1 MSQKVRI
8 DGVRHAGASVFLGV
22 DHCNN
27 PCWSRNPE
35 RVMVWLCDGWR
46 TRFNQR
52 REQRPHNVPVKD
64 EAGEIIGWLRE
75 PLGGSDVPEL
85 ISDRETR
92 LQCLWMAAVPSSIL
106 ATTDRI
112 EGNEWFAGLK
122 RKKTAGGRVPGFK
135 SRHRGLGF
143 VCWYHPS
150 GNSYNAVFHKTG
162 RRSGVVV
169 ITGMN
174 PTRWVK
180 PGEKAHWRIAI
191 HVRVG
196 QSIRPYTSVHVDWTH
211 KSLVFTNMPLP
222 LPRVGNGMVGLDR
235 GCAHTL
241 ASSDGAFMDMP
252 KPTKKEMAR
261 LRYLQR
267 RLSRQDRTNEARGGK
282 TAKFA
287 SKRRQRTLVKFNALQ
302 GRIVQRR
309 NDWIEKTT
317 TKLAKENILV
327 AMEDLDVQA
336 MTKRPKP
343 RPDPDDPG
351 HWLHNGAKAKAGLD
365 RSILSNC
372 WGRISKRL
380 QDKMAANGG
389 RLIIVSAA
397 YTSQTCHK
405 CGHVAKG
412 NRESQAVFRCVEC
425 GYEANADVNA
435 AMNILS
441 RALDKT
447 GGDTAS
453 DVEDPQ
459 WRSDEASTPS
469 FPQAGSSFGV
479 WSVKGIPRL

>member
-8 DGVRHAGASVFLGV
+8 DGVKHTGASVFLGV
-22 DHCNN
+22 DHCGN
-27 PCWSRNPE
+27 PRWTRNPE
-35 RVMVWLCDGWR
+35 RVMEWLCDGWR

-75 PLGGSDVPEL
+75 PLGGPDVAELLSDKEA
-85 ISDRETR
+85 R
-92 LQCLWMAAVPSSIL
+92 LQCSWMAGIPSAIL
-106 ATTDRI
+106 TSTNRI
-112 EGNEWFAGLK
+112 ENTEWFAGLK
-122 RKKTAGGRVPGFK
+122 RKKTSGGRTPGFK
-135 SRHRGLGF
+135 SHHRGLGF

-150 GNSYNAVFHKTG
+150 GNSYNAVFHKAG
-162 RRSGVVV
+162 RKSSVVV

-196 QSIRPYTSVHVDWTH
+196 QPIRPYTSVHVDWTH
-211 KSLVFTNMPLP
+211 RTLVFVNMPLP

-261 LRYLQR
+261 LRHLQHR
-267 RLSRQDRTNEARGGK
+267 MSRQDRTNEARGGR

-287 SKRRQRTLVKFNALQ
+287 SKRRQRTLVELNALQ
-302 GRIVQRR
+302 GRIVRRR

-317 TKLAKENILV
+317 TRLARENIFV
-327 AMEDLDVQA
+327 TMEDLDVRA

-343 RPDPDDPG
+343 RPDPDNPG
-351 HWLHNGAKAKAGLD
+351 RYLHNGAKAKAGLD

-372 WGRISKRL
+372 WGHVMTRL
-380 QDKMAANGG
+380 KDKMDTNGG
-389 RLIIVSAA
+389 NLVIVPAA
-397 YTSQTCHK
+397 YTSQTCHQ
-405 CGHVAKG
+405 CGHAASE
-412 NRESQAVFRCVEC
+412 NRESQAVFHCVEC
-425 GYEANADVNA
+425 GYRANADTNA
-435 AMNILS
+435 AKNILG
-441 RALDKT
+441 RALVKT
-447 GGDTAS
+447 GGGTA
-453 DVEDPQ
+453 
-459 WRSDEASTPS
+459 
-469 FPQAGSSFGV
+469 
-479 WSVKGIPRL
+479 